1 MRRTGRGG
9 QRARCDHHEIAH
21 RGCESVRQDRVFEI
35 GPDGKGSLLRGPI
48 DFEFDAKFS
57 AAPGHTDQQPEAHG

>member
-21 RGCESVRQDRVFEI
+21 RGCESVRQDRVFAI
-35 GPDGKGSLLRGPI
+35 GADGKRSLLRGPI

-57 AAPGHTDQQPEAHG
+57 AAPGHTDQQAEAHG